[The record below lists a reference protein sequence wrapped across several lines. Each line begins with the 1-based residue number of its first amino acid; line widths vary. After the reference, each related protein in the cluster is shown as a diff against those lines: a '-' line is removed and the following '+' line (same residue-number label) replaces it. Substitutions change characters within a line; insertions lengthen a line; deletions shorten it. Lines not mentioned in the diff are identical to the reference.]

1 MTFLLGQIVYVLT
14 TSFLCVKSVIYQL
27 LQAVITRLMHPEVI
41 NIRYFWIRFAIAAF
55 GICGYAISMTG
66 SGQTGSYP
74 YKPEVI
80 LIHVKIS
87 PELSQIKL
95 ESLFQ

>member
-1 MTFLLGQIVYVLT
+1 
-14 TSFLCVKSVIYQL
+14 
-27 LQAVITRLMHPEVI
+27 MHPEVI

-80 LIHVKIS
+80 LEPEVILIHVKTS